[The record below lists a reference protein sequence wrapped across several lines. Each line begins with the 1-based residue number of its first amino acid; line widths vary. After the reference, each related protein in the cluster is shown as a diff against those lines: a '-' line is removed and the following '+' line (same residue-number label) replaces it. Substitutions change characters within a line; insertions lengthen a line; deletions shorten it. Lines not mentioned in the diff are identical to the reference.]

1 MPKKASQKSLSES
14 SVLESEKTEYS
25 ALEPHEHVLKR
36 PSMYI
41 GGIVPVKMDFYSASN
56 IDEGI
61 KIVKKEGMI
70 NQGLHRIF
78 VEILSNAI
86 DNVWRSSKSSTP
98 CTSIKVDINRE
109 TGEISVWNNGKTIP
123 VEINPETGLYN
134 PEMLFGRL
142 LSGSNFND
150 NEERMSSGT
159 NGLGS
164 VVANIFSTAF
174 EVDIFDNHTLKKYV
188 QTWTE
193 NMKNV
198 GKPTITT
205 PKTKAGYVKVTFLP
219 DFEKF
224 GCTGLSDDMYS
235 LFYKNVVDTAMLTGV
250 NVFFNGTKIPMKTLK
265 DYASLYM
272 LPIVQPEAVEAV
284 EEKDKKDE
292 EEEDDEK
299 GGDDDAVSVT
309 STASKTGKEKSKSR
323 KKQLDQIHI
332 ISDDSECVLQSNP
345 NIVDGFQFIAFVNGI
360 ETRDGGSH
368 VDTYAEA
375 IFRPL
380 LEALNKGVKK
390 GSTPLGLKEIKPY
403 FQMFLK
409 STLDKP
415 AFNSQEKSK
424 LVSPAPAVPE
434 VTTKHI
440 NAILKWGC
448 VDKIKNLLKGKEL
461 VALKKTEKKRGF
473 VKIEGYDPANLAG
486 GKNSK
491 ECSLILT
498 EGLSAKTFC
507 VLGLSQ
513 ELFGKKGRDYVGIF
527 PLKGK
532 VLNVRNSSVTQ
543 ISGNKEICNLIKI
556 LNLRFGVDYT
566 KDEEFNTLSYGRL
579 VGLSDQDADGKHIL
593 SLLLN
598 MFHKLFP
605 SLMERKVP
613 FIYCML
619 TPLIKI
625 YDKKTELSF
634 YNIQDYKEYLE
645 KNGGRIKGDIKY
657 LKGLGSSSNADV
669 KSSFGKKMIEF
680 VKDEKTDDMMDKCF
694 LTKHSD
700 RRKEWIAQYDPVK
713 NNLKLGKHA
722 FEKVSISEY
731 LDKELI
737 IFSVDDCRRSI
748 ASISDGLKQ
757 SQRKVLY
764 SIFLKNLSYNGK
776 SLKVAQLGAFCAE
789 KTSYHHGEV
798 SLFETIIRMAQDFI
812 GSNNIPFLF
821 RDGQFGSLSMLGED
835 AASPR
840 YIHTRMDRFT
850 RLLFRKE
857 DDALLNYLEDDGES
871 IEPQE
876 FAPILPTI
884 LINGSLGIGSGYS
897 STIPLYNPKDVLACV
912 REWLKQKCYS
922 EAVVPVFPEIHPWY
936 RGFNGTIEKV
946 EKDKHRYITKGVLA
960 RGKGDVVTV
969 SVIPVNMSIDSF
981 KSSLDDLLEAKKIK
995 SYKNFSTD
1003 NVPHFEIK
1011 ENSAELELTIESLK
1025 LTSTISTS
1033 NMVLFDTAQKLKKYE
1048 TVSEILNEFCHFRYG
1063 FYVKRKLYLIKTIEN
1078 ELLVLK
1084 NKFRFLTEVMDET
1097 LVIQDV
1103 DESDIVKT
1111 LKKTGYVC
1119 VDGDEEFKYL
1129 LNMQIRSFSKQKLEE
1144 LKKAIEKLDAELK
1157 HVRKI
1162 SEAEMWEHD
1171 LGEFEKEFKA

>member
-1 MPKKASQKSLSES
+1 MPKKALSES
-14 SVLESEKTEYS
+14 STLESSSKSKSSYIS
-25 ALEPHEHVLKR
+25 LDQREHLLLR
-36 PSMYI
+36 PDTYI
-41 GGIVPVKMDFYSASN
+41 GSTKFANYEFYGAVCK
-56 IDEGI
+56 DETI
-61 KIVKKEGMI
+61 TIEKKQGLI
-70 NQGLHRIF
+70 NNGLHRLFI
-78 VEILSNAI
+78 EILSNAC
-86 DNVWRSSKSSTP
+86 DNWVRSKNSETPSTK
-98 CTSIKVDINRE
+98 IKIDINRE
-109 TGEISVWNNGKTIP
+109 TGEITVWNDGQTI
-123 VEINPETGLYN
+123 EIAIDEKLGIYN
-134 PEMLFGRL
+134 PEMILGRL
-142 LSGSNFND
+142 LTSSNYDDSEHRETSG
-150 NEERMSSGT
+150 R

-164 VVANIFSTAF
+164 KATNVFSKSF
-174 EVDIFDNHTLKKYV
+174 EIKMFDNYTKQQYV
-188 QTWTE
+188 QSWKH
-193 NMKNV
+193 NMSECS
-198 GKPTITT
+198 KPKITS
-205 PKTKAGYVKVTFLP
+205 PKTKLGYTEISFVP
-219 DFEKF
+219 DYERF

-265 DYASLYM
+265 DYASLYVS
-272 LPIVQPEAVEAV
+272 PIASIAQPEAVDAI
-284 EEKDKKDE
+284 EEKEKGEDE
-292 EEEDDEK
+292 EDLDEDDT
-299 GGDDDAVSVT
+299 VSVT
-309 STASKTGKEKSKSR
+309 STASKKCR

-332 ISDDSECVLQSNP
+332 VTDDSECVLQPNP
-345 NIVDGFQFIAFVNGI
+345 NIADGFQAISFVNGI

-434 VTTKHI
+434 VATKHI

-605 SLMERKVP
+605 SLLERKVP

-625 YDKKTELSF
+625 YDKKTDLSF
-634 YNIQDYKEYLE
+634 YNIQDYKEHLE
-645 KNGGRIKGDIKY
+645 KNGGRVKGDIKY

-669 KSSFGKKMIEF
+669 KSSFGKKMVEF

-713 NNLKLGKHA
+713 NNLKLGKQA
-722 FEKVSISEY
+722 IEQVSISEY

-757 SQRKVLY
+757 STRKLLY
-764 SIFLKNLSYNGK
+764 SVFLKNLSYNGK

-857 DDALLNYLEDDGES
+857 DDALLEYLEDDGES

-884 LINGSLGIGSGYS
+884 LINGSVGIGSGYS
-897 STIPLYNPKDVLACV
+897 SNIPLYNPKDVLACV
-912 REWLKQKCYS
+912 REWLKQKCYT
-922 EAVVPVFPEIHPWY
+922 EAVVPVFPDIHPWY

-946 EKDKHRYITKGVLA
+946 EKDKHRYITKGVLT

-1003 NVPHFEIK
+1003 NAPHFEIK
-1011 ENSAELELTIESLK
+1011 ENSSELELTIDSLK
-1025 LTSTISTS
+1025 LTSAISTS
-1033 NMVLFDTAQKLKKYE
+1033 NMVLFDTTQKLKKYE
-1048 TVSEILNEFCHFRYG
+1048 TVNEILNEFCHFRYG

-1084 NKFRFLTEVMDET
+1084 NKFRFLTEVMDDT

-1144 LKKAIEKLDAELK
+1144 LKKAIEKLEAELK
-1157 HVRKI
+1157 HVKKI

-1171 LGEFEKEFKA
+1171 LQEFEKEFKA